1 MSQHSKR
8 LSIFLVEDI
17 PALQRGVKTM
27 LESMNCVVS
36 IASTYSEALKK
47 FDLSFDGVLTDVGLP
62 DGTGF
67 DVVKHIHQIY
77 PESKAI
83 LYMYSAYG
91 VDYIKENIGGLRI
104 NGYFG
109 KPFSHDDIENFVN
122 AIFQNKRIVAL
133 EKTTC

>member
-1 MSQHSKR
+1 MSRHYKK

-17 PALQRGVKTM
+17 PVLQRSVKAM
-27 LESMNCVVS
+27 LESMNCDVS
-36 IASTYSEALKK
+36 ITSTYSEALKK

-67 DVVKHIHQIY
+67 DVVKHIHQTY
-77 PESKAI
+77 PESKTI
-83 LYMYSAYG
+83 IYMYSAYG
-91 VDYIKENIGGLRI
+91 ADYIKENIGNLRI

-109 KPFSHDDIENFVN
+109 KPFLHDDIENFVN
-122 AIFQNKRIVAL
+122 AVFKNKRIVAL